1 MFENA
6 AVTAHATSGQSEL
19 DYVWDII
26 RRDTPSK
33 PAFIRALAVEGKII
47 DDLIESG
54 LALDTIK
61 ATVRN
66 AMSEGRERQ
75 AEILL
80 DKMASSKELTST
92 SISFIFSQQ
101 PGIINI
107 LEPELANRICRQVDS
122 KLDALANSTANW
134 LSKERNATVDRAFQ
148 DFVATRQSDRP
159 LTILCTGQAGVG
171 KSTLAN
177 ALGGHNVAKKMR
189 GGNVG
194 TLETTE
200 MFFQGADNPFV
211 FWDTRGLMPHQRTQ
225 NEFIDMAEKIKEEGK
240 DVDLL
245 ILCYSATA
253 TRDCPEDGDIIKC
266 LTKVFGKEIWCRTVI
281 TLTRAN
287 LVLNPEKK
295 ITTAEYFHDE
305 GITKTKAYFRRL
317 LTSKANL
324 TKQEA
329 EDVPCVPV
337 GREAD
342 PFLCDGTEWKKEFWL
357 TCLGRLGRLPADV
370 QGIMALCEI
379 QFGESLQTRDKVRVL
394 RKTAEPSKLTAGSN
408 WITRSVG
415 AAIGR
420 VARMLQPRAVT
431 RSPRKAI
438 FTKWW
443 ILVAVCGAVLWY
455 YSLHSPPYVK
465 ERFHNSKERFHNTKE
480 RFHNSKE
487 RFHNWKER
495 FHNWKERFQNLTE
508 LRK

>member
-6 AVTAHATSGQSEL
+6 AVTAHATSGQPEL

-54 LALDTIK
+54 LVLDTIK

-107 LEPELANRICRQVDS
+107 LEPELANRICGQVDS

-134 LSKERNATVDRAFQ
+134 LSKERNTTVDRAFQ
-148 DFVATRQSDRP
+148 DFIATRQSDRP
-159 LTILCTGQAGVG
+159 LTILCAGQTGVG

-177 ALGGHNVAKKMR
+177 ALGGQNVAKKMR
-189 GGNVG
+189 GGKVG

-211 FWDTRGLMPHQRTQ
+211 FWDTRGLMRHQSTR
-225 NEFIDMAEKIKEEGK
+225 NEFIDMAEKIEGEGK

-245 ILCYSATA
+245 ILCYSVAA
-253 TRDCPEDGDIIKC
+253 TRDCPEHEDIIEC
-266 LTKVFGKEIWCRTVI
+266 LTEAFGKEIWCRTVI

-287 LVLNPEKK
+287 LVLNPEKE

-317 LTSKANL
+317 LTSKAKL
-324 TKQEA
+324 TKKEA

-337 GREAD
+337 GRETD
-342 PFLCDGTEWKKEFWL
+342 RFLYDGTEWKKEFWL
-357 TCLGRLGRLPADV
+357 TCLGRLPADV

-394 RKTAEPSKLTAGSN
+394 RKTAEPSKLTAVSN
-408 WITRSVG
+408 WITRVG
-415 AAIGR
+415 AVIGR
-420 VARMLQPRAVT
+420 VARILQPRAVT

-438 FTKWW
+438 FTIGS

-455 YSLHSPPYVK
+455 YSLHSPLYVK
-465 ERFHNSKERFHNTKE
+465 ERSIT
-480 RFHNSKE
+480 
-487 RFHNWKER
+487 
-495 FHNWKERFQNLTE
+495 
-508 LRK
+508 RKNVSITRKNVSITRKNVSITRKNVSIT